1 MIEQVLS
8 SYGIDHRQVIV
19 KPHGAGL
26 INNTWKVSGGA
37 KDYILQK
44 INQVVFTIPE
54 NIADNIRHIAVHLQ
68 ENHPHYLFP
77 YPEKTVNGEEMA
89 KEADDYFR
97 LLPFIP
103 DSHTL
108 DVAHTPQQAYEAARQ
123 FGLFTRMLSGFPVQ
137 SLKTTIPG
145 FHDLTYRYHQF
156 EEACKKASSER
167 LHIAANAISFIR
179 EHNDIVTRFREIPG
193 MPGFK
198 LRVTHHDTKISNV
211 LFDGREKGLCVI
223 DLDTVMPGYFISD
236 VGDMM
241 RTYLPSVSEEEKEF
255 DKIDVREEYFNA
267 ILHGY
272 LDEMAGE
279 LSEVEMNH
287 FVYAGKFM
295 IYMQAV
301 RFLADYLNND
311 IYYGASYELHNYNR
325 AVNQVALLQRLI
337 DKEEEFAQLQANF
350 RISSSS

>member
-1 MIEQVLS
+1 MIEKVLS
-8 SYGIDHRQVIV
+8 SYGIDHRQVTV
-19 KPHGAGL
+19 KPHGTGL
-26 INNTWKVSGGA
+26 INNTWIVNGA
-37 KDYILQK
+37 AKKYILQR

-54 NIADNIRHIAVHLQ
+54 NIADNIRRIAAHLQ
-68 ENHPHYLFP
+68 ENHPGYLFP
-77 YPEKTVNGEEMA
+77 YPEKTINGDEMV
-89 KEADDYFR
+89 KEGNDYFR
-97 LLPFIP
+97 LQPYIP
-103 DSHTL
+103 DSHTI
-108 DVAHTPQQAYEAARQ
+108 DVADTPQQAYEAAHQ
-123 FGLFTRMLSGFPVQ
+123 FGLFTRMLSEFPAL

-156 EEACKKASSER
+156 EEACKNASPER
-167 LHIAANAISFIR
+167 LHIAANTVSFIR
-179 EHNDIVTRFREIPG
+179 EHNDIVARFREIPG

-211 LFDGREKGLCVI
+211 LFDGREKGMCVI
-223 DLDTVMPGYFISD
+223 DLDTVMSGYFISD

-241 RTYLPSVSEEEKEF
+241 RTYLPSVSEEEKDF
-255 DKIDVREEYFNA
+255 SKIDVREEYFNA

-272 LDEMAGE
+272 FDEMAGE
-279 LSEVEMNH
+279 LSDVEMNH

-311 IYYGASYELHNYNR
+311 IYYGAAYELHNYNR
-325 AVNQVALLQRLI
+325 AVNQVTLLQRLM
-337 DKEEEFAQLQANF
+337 DKEEEFVQLQANF